1 MYLYT
6 ISMKKAFAFLM
17 LIGLFAACA
26 PAQAFLFFGKH
37 HKEKKKEKQHRRRVA
52 AIQHKQAYRTLPYNS
67 STGHNEFSLLSE
79 KEQKKRDE
87 YHLYPRTQEQL
98 KHIKRMKSPEIGNSK
113 GDKGDGKDDAGK
125 SDKAAGDDKAAD
137 SK

>member
-1 MYLYT
+1 
-6 ISMKKAFAFLM
+6 MKRVAAFL
-17 LIGLFAACA
+17 LIVCLLCTYM
-26 PAQAFLFFGKH
+26 PAQAFLFWGKH
-37 HKEKKKEKQHRRRVA
+37 HKEKKREKQHRRRVA

-79 KEQKKRDE
+79 KEEKKRDE